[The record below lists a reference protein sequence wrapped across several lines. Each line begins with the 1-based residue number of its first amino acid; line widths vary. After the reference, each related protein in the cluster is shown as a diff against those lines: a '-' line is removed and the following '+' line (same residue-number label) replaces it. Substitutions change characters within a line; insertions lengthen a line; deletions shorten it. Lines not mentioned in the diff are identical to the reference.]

1 MKANGAAG
9 TGPIVWV
16 ATSGL
21 ITVVAVPFVFIVLQA
36 IFPELGRSSLAAPF
50 LHLPEIL
57 SDPKLLRMGGN
68 SVILGICVMM
78 AAALLAVPLAVFRA
92 LFKVPFAI

>member
-21 ITVVAVPFVFIVLQA
+21 IIVVAVPFVFIVLQA

-50 LHLPEIL
+50 LHLPHFAREAMRTAK
-57 SDPKLLRMGGN
+57 SM
-68 SVILGICVMM
+68 LGRRYPRRATI
-78 AAALLAVPLAVFRA
+78 AATANVG
-92 LFKVPFAI
+92 